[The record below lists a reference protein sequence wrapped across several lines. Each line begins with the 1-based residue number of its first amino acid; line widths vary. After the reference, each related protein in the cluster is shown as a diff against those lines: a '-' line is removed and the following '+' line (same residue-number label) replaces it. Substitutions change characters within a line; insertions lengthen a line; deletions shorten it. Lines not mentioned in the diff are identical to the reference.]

1 MKGYTISD
9 FPPNIN
15 FTKQILNVIA
25 NSLKTIGHFNT
36 IVLRGNAKKIV
47 GESNLTT
54 IQSAIGN
61 YEKIFKL
68 DLKSNYNTILS
79 TFRKQLDDVISFY
92 SQLVSNALTYKIK
105 TKKFVNNENYLYTFS
120 VKNSII
126 SRQFVKTY
134 ASKFKNATSLSLIPV
149 STLFFQEPLF
159 WKSAIKG
166 GALQNE
172 NRCLIA
178 LLKSDK

>member
-1 MKGYTISD
+1 MVET
-9 FPPNIN
+9 
-15 FTKQILNVIA
+15 
-25 NSLKTIGHFNT
+25 
-36 IVLRGNAKKIV
+36 
-47 GESNLTT
+47 NLTS
-54 IQSAIGN
+54 ILFVIGN
-61 YEKIFKL
+61 FEKIFKL

-92 SQLVSNALTYKIK
+92 SQLISNALPYKSWTK
-105 TKKFVNNENYLYTFS
+105 TFLKGANYLYTFS
-120 VKNSII
+120 VQNNII

-134 ASKFKNATSLSLIPV
+134 SSKFQNATLLSLIPL
-149 STLFFQEPLF
+149 TTPFFQELLF

-178 LLKSDK
+178 LLKASKKRFN